1 MQNHKDLVLCSTL
14 FLFPPNH
21 PKEKYRYFSL
31 SVDKRKQMT
40 RLFRIS
46 GIPRY
51 FHGMNFFSVNIFPIG
66 SGKRRGSPI
75 LLPDSILLL
84 HSLGPF
90 PVRLCD
96 VDSYSPWTICC
107 YCASIVS
114 FILCFTVNSS
124 SFPRFI
130 VTVPL
135 SLYTNGYLFVSVGAH
150 HSVPNC
156 QPLHFICLLRTRI
169 VCRPGSAALGFPVS
183 QSQFPCFGTQRGICL
198 SMSEHTSLF
207 PTGILCNILSRYP
220 YSMYQERHQDL
231 AVPGINTAQMESF
244 GEARW
249 IWFREDVVPDWY
261 ISVPSVC
268 NHSQSRDTSSCQFP

>member
-1 MQNHKDLVLCSTL
+1 MIVAGDGCRWAAFASVSTFGGSVSASVVDAEFYHALKRNRKLVFTMQNHKDLVLCSTL

-96 VDSYSPWTICC
+96 VDSSSP
-107 YCASIVS
+107 
-114 FILCFTVNSS
+114 
-124 SFPRFI
+124 
-130 VTVPL
+130 
-135 SLYTNGYLFVSVGAH
+135 
-150 HSVPNC
+150 
-156 QPLHFICLLRTRI
+156 
-169 VCRPGSAALGFPVS
+169 
-183 QSQFPCFGTQRGICL
+183 
-198 SMSEHTSLF
+198 
-207 PTGILCNILSRYP
+207 
-220 YSMYQERHQDL
+220 
-231 AVPGINTAQMESF
+231 
-244 GEARW
+244 
-249 IWFREDVVPDWY
+249 
-261 ISVPSVC
+261 
-268 NHSQSRDTSSCQFP
+268 